1 VKVIIATRIFSP
13 EPAAASFMLEAIAR
27 AFVARGDDVEI
38 VTSSLPRGFSELDH
52 AGYRISR
59 AAVRRD
65 SRGYLRGYIPYL
77 SFDIPL
83 FFRLLFRG
91 RPDVYLIE
99 PPPTSGAVMRCIAW
113 LKRRPYYYDAAD
125 IWSDAAILTTNNK
138 VVLRLLRAVELFA
151 LKGAAKI
158 FTISTGV
165 SDRLRQLGVSR
176 EIEVSGFGVDT
187 TAFVSGE
194 NAGKKRDYFVY
205 AGTFSEQHG
214 ASIFV
219 DAFAEFSLTHPTY
232 TLIFVGN
239 GTERHLLK
247 RRAQLRG
254 LENIEFMN
262 PVAPHELNV
271 LLNGAVASLA
281 SLKPGTGYEYAF
293 TTKIYAS
300 LASGCPV
307 IYAGPGPTFAF
318 VSGLADTVPAGS
330 AAEYSVPLVVEM
342 MNHTA
347 ANRLSHGGRKQLSE
361 WSRARF
367 SIDSVAESIVA
378 SIRGGGAS

>member
-1 VKVIIATRIFSP
+1 VRVIIATRIFSP
-13 EPAAASFMLEAIAR
+13 EPAAASFMLEAVAR
-27 AFVARGDDVEI
+27 AFVAQGDDLEI
-38 VTSSLPRGFSELDH
+38 VTSSLPRGFSEIDH

-65 SRGYLRGYIPYL
+65 SQGYLRGYIPYL

-83 FFRLLFRG
+83 FFRLLFRR
-91 RPDVYLIE
+91 RPDLYLIE
-99 PPPTSGAVMRCIAW
+99 PPPTSGAVMRCISW

-125 IWSDAAILTTNNK
+125 IWSDAAILTTKNRL
-138 VVLRLLRAVELFA
+138 VLWLLRKTEHFA
-151 LKGAAKI
+151 LSGADKI

-165 SDRLRQLGVSR
+165 SDRLRYLGVRR

-187 TAFVSGE
+187 TAFVWDKKASP
-194 NAGKKRDYFVY
+194 KRDYFVY

-219 DAFAEFSLTHPTY
+219 DAFAEFTQTHPTF

-239 GTERHLLK
+239 GTERHLLEDAA
-247 RRAQLRG
+247 RERG
-254 LENIEFMN
+254 LTNIEFMN
-262 PVAPHELNV
+262 PVSPDELNI

-307 IYAGPGPTFAF
+307 IFAGPGPTFAF
-318 VSGLADTVPAGS
+318 FAGVPDTVPAGC
-330 AAEYSVPLVVEM
+330 AADYSVPFVTEM
-342 MNHTA
+342 MTRASA
-347 ANRLSHGGRKQLSE
+347 ARLSPSQRKQLSD

-367 SIDSVAESIVA
+367 SIDAIARGIVG
-378 SIRGGGAS
+378 SIRGGGIS

>member
-1 VKVIIATRIFSP
+1 LWLWP
-13 EPAAASFMLEAIAR
+13 NEPTALEGEAYLFTEETDYGVMMR
-27 AFVARGDDVEI
+27 
-38 VTSSLPRGFSELDH
+38 LD
-52 AGYRISR
+52 
-59 AAVRRD
+59 
-65 SRGYLRGYIPYL
+65 
-77 SFDIPL
+77 
-83 FFRLLFRG
+83 
-91 RPDVYLIE
+91 
-99 PPPTSGAVMRCIAW
+99 
-113 LKRRPYYYDAAD
+113 
-125 IWSDAAILTTNNK
+125 LTM

-187 TAFVSGE
+187 TAFVCGE

-239 GTERHLLK
+239 GTERHLLE
-247 RRAQLRG
+247 RRAQQRG

-342 MNHTA
+342 MTHTA

-367 SIDSVAESIVA
+367 SIDSVAQSIVA

>member
-1 VKVIIATRIFSP
+1 MKVIIATRIFSP

-27 AFVARGDDVEI
+27 AFVAQGDDVEI
-38 VTSSLPRGFSELDH
+38 VTSSLPRGFSEIDH

-99 PPPTSGAVMRCIAW
+99 PPPTSGAVMRCISW
-113 LKRRPYYYDAAD
+113 FKRRPYYYDAAD
-125 IWSDAAILTTNNK
+125 IWSDAAVLTTNNR
-138 VVLRLLRAVELFA
+138 VVLWLLRKVELFA
-151 LKGAAKI
+151 LKGAARI

-165 SDRLRQLGVSR
+165 SDRLRQLGVNR

-187 TAFVSGE
+187 TAFVCGKK
-194 NAGKKRDYFVY
+194 AGQKRDYFVY

-214 ASIFV
+214 ATIFV

-232 TLIFVGN
+232 TLLFVGN
-239 GTERHLLK
+239 GTERDLLEM
-247 RRAQLRG
+247 RARERG
-254 LENIEFMN
+254 LTNIEFMN
-262 PVAPHELNV
+262 PVAPPELNV

-281 SLKPGTGYEYAF
+281 SLRPGTGYEYAF

-307 IYAGPGPTFAF
+307 IFAGPGPTFSF
-318 VSGLADTVPAGS
+318 VSGLTDTVPAGC
-330 AAEYSVPLVVEM
+330 AGEYSVPLVVEM
-342 MNHTA
+342 MTRMST
-347 ANRLSHGGRKQLSE
+347 NRLSHSGRKQLSD

-367 SIDSVAESIVA
+367 SIDSIAQSIVA

>member
-1 VKVIIATRIFSP
+1 
-13 EPAAASFMLEAIAR
+13 MLEAIAR
-27 AFVARGDDVEI
+27 ALVAQGDDVEI
-38 VTSSLPRGFSELDH
+38 VTSSLPRGFSEIDH

-99 PPPTSGAVMRCIAW
+99 PPPTSGAVMRCISW

-125 IWSDAAILTTNNK
+125 IWSDAAILTTNNRF
-138 VVLRLLRAVELFA
+138 VLWLLRKVELFA
-151 LKGAAKI
+151 LNGAARI

-176 EIEVSGFGVDT
+176 EIDVSGFGVDT
-187 TAFVSGE
+187 TAF
-194 NAGKKRDYFVY
+194 AWDQKARPKRDYFVY

-219 DAFAEFSLTHPTY
+219 DAFAEFSLTHPNY
-232 TLIFVGN
+232 TLVFVGN
-239 GTERHLLK
+239 GTERHILE
-247 RRAQLRG
+247 RGARERG
-254 LENIEFMN
+254 LTNIEIMN
-262 PVAPHELNV
+262 PVSPDELNV

-307 IYAGPGPTFAF
+307 IFAGPGPTFSFLTGVTDA
-318 VSGLADTVPAGS
+318 VSAGC
-330 AAEYSVPLVVEM
+330 AAEYSVSRVTEM
-342 MNHTA
+342 MTRMSAH
-347 ANRLSHGGRKQLSE
+347 RLSHSERKQLSD

-367 SIDSVAESIVA
+367 SIDAIARGIVD
-378 SIRGGGAS
+378 SIRGGGTS